1 MTTEQQH
8 GSSLAPPQEVI
19 MANWE
24 PVDIQVTVVVPTFNH
39 APYLDQA
46 MKGILGQKTSF
57 PFKVVVYDD
66 ASTDGTSDIV
76 KGYQQRY
83 PEIVDAYIASFN
95 HYSQDIPRT
104 EHFSLLRGEYIA
116 YCEGD
121 DYWINED
128 KLQIQFDL
136 LERYDVNLCVH
147 PAIIYFEES
156 GRTDL
161 FCSYGDKLSLLS
173 PQLTYKLK
181 NQFAPTA
188 SYFLRQ
194 SCHASLQQFMEERRP
209 GYGDFFIEA
218 LCGEKPYLYTP
229 EVMSVYRRGHIG
241 SYSANTSRNQT
252 EELQRDFDN
261 SIHNLNLLHKF
272 IMTNENLLEERRLN
286 IEKDFCQKML
296 SLHGPIAQLHQ
307 RLETI
312 NRSLGTIQ
320 VDEYISPLKKPH
332 APN

>member
-1 MTTEQQH
+1 MTTEQQY
-8 GSSLAPPQEVI
+8 GSSPTPSQEVI
-19 MANWE
+19 MANWQ
-24 PVDIQVTVVVPTFNH
+24 PVDVQVTVLVPTFNH
-39 APYLDQA
+39 APYLDRA
-46 MKGILGQKTSF
+46 MKGILGQKTNF

-95 HYSQDIPRT
+95 HYSQNTPRT
-104 EHFSLLRGEYIA
+104 EYFPLLRGEYIA

-136 LERYDVNLCVH
+136 MERHESNLCIH
-147 PAIIYFEES
+147 PALIHFEEA
-156 GRTDL
+156 THIDL
-161 FCSYGDKLSLLS
+161 FCNYGDRVSLLS
-173 PQLTYKLK
+173 PQLIYKLK

-188 SYFLRQ
+188 SYFIRRRCYTPFQ
-194 SCHASLQQFMEERRP
+194 KIMEERRP

-229 EVMSVYRRGHIG
+229 EAMSVYRRGHIG
-241 SYSANTSRNQT
+241 SYSAKTSRNQT

-272 IMTNENLLEERRLN
+272 IVTNESLLEERRLN

-296 SLHGPIAQLHQ
+296 SLHGPVTQLHQ
-307 RLETI
+307 RLEAI

-320 VDEYISPLKKPH
+320 VDEYISPLKNTAH
-332 APN
+332 